1 MNYITSCPQCDTQFL
16 LNDELIAAYGGK
28 VQCGS
33 CEHVFNASDRLTEVG
48 DDISSADEYQAAI
61 ETTPAENTPPVNPLP
76 PVETA
81 PFDTEPDVSA
91 TKETLAPQVSSTH
104 SNGDVDYIIGQ
115 PAATVNPTAEI
126 EAAPEAV
133 LNLDGVKKK
142 NNKKPRQHSF
152 LSILISLLLLLVF
165 IGLSVY
171 FLRGKIASEY
181 PQLKPSLERA
191 CKKLNCTIDL
201 PKNLDLISIG
211 NSYMQED
218 DAYQAVINFSSSL
231 ENNATYA
238 QAYPNIELTLTDSD
252 DTPVIK
258 KLIKPKDYLVSK
270 KKLAQGLAPHE
281 IANIKIALRVDEAS
295 VASYRILL
303 LY

>member
-16 LNDELIAAYGGK
+16 LNNELIAAYGGK

-33 CEHVFNASDRLTEVG
+33 CEHVFNASDRLTEV
-48 DDISSADEYQAAI
+48 DDDTSSADEYQAAI

-81 PFDTEPDVSA
+81 PFDTDPDLTAS
-91 TKETLAPQVSSTH
+91 KETLI
-104 SNGDVDYIIGQ
+104 DYIIGQ
-115 PAATVNPTAEI
+115 PAATVNPKAEK

-133 LNLDGVKKK
+133 LNLDGV
-142 NNKKPRQHSF
+142 NKKPRQHFF

-181 PQLKPSLERA
+181 PQLKPALERI

-201 PKNLDLISIG
+201 PKNLGLISIG
-211 NSYMQED
+211 NSDMQED
-218 DAYQAVINFSSSL
+218 DDYQAVINLSSSL
-231 ENNATYA
+231 QNNATYS

>member
-33 CEHVFNASDRLTEVG
+33 CEHVFNASDRLTEV
-48 DDISSADEYQAAI
+48 DDDVSSADEYKVAI
-61 ETTPAENTPPVNPLP
+61 ETTPAENTPPVNRLP

-81 PFDTEPDVSA
+81 SFDTDPDLTAS
-91 TKETLAPQVSSTH
+91 KETLI
-104 SNGDVDYIIGQ
+104 DYIIGQ
-115 PAATVNPTAEI
+115 PAATVNPTAEK

-133 LNLDGVKKK
+133 LNLDGV
-142 NNKKPRQHSF
+142 NKKPHQHSF

-181 PQLKPSLERA
+181 PQLKPALERI

-201 PKNLDLISIG
+201 PKNLGLISIG
-211 NSYMQED
+211 NSDMQED
-218 DAYQAVINFSSSL
+218 DDYQAVINLSSSL
-231 ENNATYA
+231 QNNATYS

-258 KLIKPKDYLVSK
+258 KLIKPTDYLVSK

>member
-33 CEHVFNASDRLTEVG
+33 CEHVFNASDRLTEV
-48 DDISSADEYQAAI
+48 DDDTSSADEYQAAI

-81 PFDTEPDVSA
+81 PFDTDPDLTAS
-91 TKETLAPQVSSTH
+91 KETLI
-104 SNGDVDYIIGQ
+104 DYIIGQ
-115 PAATVNPTAEI
+115 PAATVNPKAEK

-133 LNLDGVKKK
+133 LNLDGV
-142 NNKKPRQHSF
+142 NKKPRQHSF
-152 LSILISLLLLLVF
+152 LPILISLLLLLVF

-181 PQLKPSLERA
+181 PQLKPALERI

-201 PKNLDLISIG
+201 PKNLGLISIG
-211 NSYMQED
+211 NSDMQED
-218 DAYQAVINFSSSL
+218 DDYQAVINLSSSL
-231 ENNATYA
+231 QNNATYS

>member
-1 MNYITSCPQCDTQFL
+1 
-16 LNDELIAAYGGK
+16 
-28 VQCGS
+28 
-33 CEHVFNASDRLTEVG
+33 
-48 DDISSADEYQAAI
+48 
-61 ETTPAENTPPVNPLP
+61 
-76 PVETA
+76 
-81 PFDTEPDVSA
+81 
-91 TKETLAPQVSSTH
+91 
-104 SNGDVDYIIGQ
+104 
-115 PAATVNPTAEI
+115 AATVNPTAEK

-133 LNLDGVKKK
+133 LNLDGV
-142 NNKKPRQHSF
+142 NKKPRQHSF

-181 PQLKPSLERA
+181 PQLKPALERI

-201 PKNLDLISIG
+201 PKNLGLISIG
-211 NSYMQED
+211 NSDMQED
-218 DAYQAVINFSSSL
+218 DDYQAVINLSSSL
-231 ENNATYA
+231 QNNATYS

>member
-16 LNDELIAAYGGK
+16 LNDELISAYGGK

-33 CEHVFNASDRLTEVG
+33 CEHVFNASDRLTQVG
-48 DDISSADEYQAAI
+48 DDITSADEYQATV
-61 ETTPAENTPPVNPLP
+61 ETTPAESTPPASSLP
-76 PVETA
+76 PVEPAPMDPEPDATA
-81 PFDTEPDVSA
+81 PQEV
-91 TKETLAPQVSSTH
+91 LAPQVSDTT

-115 PAATVNPTAEI
+115 PAPATPIVEK
-126 EAAPEAV
+126 EATPEVV
-133 LNLDGVKKK
+133 LNLDGLNKKK
-142 NNKKPRQHSF
+142 DKNPSQHSF
-152 LSILISLLLLLVF
+152 LSILISLLLLLVL

-181 PQLKPSLERA
+181 PQLKPALERA
-191 CKKLNCTIDL
+191 CKKLNCAIDL

-211 NSYMQED
+211 NSDMQED
-218 DAYQAVINFSSSL
+218 DAYQSVINFSSSL
-231 ENNATYA
+231 QNNATYS

-258 KLIKPKDYLVSK
+258 KLIKPQNYLVSK
-270 KKLAQGLAPHE
+270 EKLAQGLAPHE
-281 IANIKIALRVDEAS
+281 IANIKIALRVDEPS

>member
-1 MNYITSCPQCDTQFL
+1 MSYITSCPQCDTQFL

-33 CEHVFNASDRLTEVG
+33 CEHVFNASDRLTEV
-48 DDISSADEYQAAI
+48 DDDVSSADEYKVAI
-61 ETTPAENTPPVNPLP
+61 ETTPAENTPPVNRLP

-81 PFDTEPDVSA
+81 SFDTDPDLTAS
-91 TKETLAPQVSSTH
+91 KETLI
-104 SNGDVDYIIGQ
+104 DYIIGQ
-115 PAATVNPTAEI
+115 PAATVNPTAEK

-133 LNLDGVKKK
+133 LNLDGV
-142 NNKKPRQHSF
+142 NKKPRQHFF

-181 PQLKPSLERA
+181 PQLKPALERI

-201 PKNLDLISIG
+201 PKNLGLISIG
-211 NSYMQED
+211 NSDMQED
-218 DAYQAVINFSSSL
+218 DDYQAVINLSSSL
-231 ENNATYA
+231 QNNATYS

>member
-1 MNYITSCPQCDTQFL
+1 MNYITSCPECGTQFL

-33 CEHVFNASDRLTEVG
+33 CEHVFNASDRLTEVD

-76 PVETA
+76 SVETA
-81 PFDTEPDVSA
+81 PFNTGPDVTA
-91 TKETLAPQVSSTH
+91 TKETLAPQVSSAN
-104 SNGDVDYIIGQ
+104 SNGDVDYNIGQ
-115 PAATVNPTAEI
+115 QAATVNPTAEK

-133 LNLDGVKKK
+133 LNLDEV
-142 NNKKPRQHSF
+142 NKKPRQHSF

-181 PQLKPSLERA
+181 PQLKPALERA

-201 PKNLDLISIG
+201 PKNLDLISTG
-211 NSYMQED
+211 NSDMQED
-218 DAYQAVINFSSSL
+218 DAYQSVINFSSSL
-231 ENNATYA
+231 QNNATYS

-281 IANIKIALRVDEAS
+281 IANIKIALHVDEAN
-295 VASYRILL
+295 VTSYRILL

>member
-16 LNDELIAAYGGK
+16 LNNELIAAYEGK

-33 CEHVFNASDRLTEVG
+33 CKHVFNASDRLTEV
-48 DDISSADEYQAAI
+48 DDDTSSADEYQAAI

-81 PFDTEPDVSA
+81 PFDTDPDLTAS
-91 TKETLAPQVSSTH
+91 KETLI
-104 SNGDVDYIIGQ
+104 DYIIGQ
-115 PAATVNPTAEI
+115 PAATVNPTAEK

-133 LNLDGVKKK
+133 LNLDGV
-142 NNKKPRQHSF
+142 NKKPRQHSF

-181 PQLKPSLERA
+181 PQLKPALERI

-201 PKNLDLISIG
+201 PKNLGLISIG
-211 NSYMQED
+211 NSDMQED
-218 DAYQAVINFSSSL
+218 DDYQAVINLSSSL
-231 ENNATYA
+231 QNNATYS

>member
-16 LNDELIAAYGGK
+16 LNNELIAAYGGK

-33 CEHVFNASDRLTEVG
+33 CEHVFNASDRLTEV
-48 DDISSADEYQAAI
+48 DDDTSSADEYQAAI

-81 PFDTEPDVSA
+81 PFDTDSDLTA
-91 TKETLAPQVSSTH
+91 SKETLI
-104 SNGDVDYIIGQ
+104 DYIIGQ
-115 PAATVNPTAEI
+115 PAATVNPKAEK

-133 LNLDGVKKK
+133 LNLDGV
-142 NNKKPRQHSF
+142 NKKPRQHSF
-152 LSILISLLLLLVF
+152 LPILISLLLLLVF

-181 PQLKPSLERA
+181 PQLKPALERI

-201 PKNLDLISIG
+201 PKNLGLISIG
-211 NSYMQED
+211 NSDMQED
-218 DAYQAVINFSSSL
+218 DDYQAVINLSSSL
-231 ENNATYA
+231 QNNATYS

>member
-1 MNYITSCPQCDTQFL
+1 MSYITSCPQCDTQFL

-33 CEHVFNASDRLTEVG
+33 CEHVFNASDRLTEV
-48 DDISSADEYQAAI
+48 DDDVSSADEYKVAI
-61 ETTPAENTPPVNPLP
+61 ETTPAEKTPPVNRLP

-81 PFDTEPDVSA
+81 SFDTDPDLTAS
-91 TKETLAPQVSSTH
+91 KETLI
-104 SNGDVDYIIGQ
+104 DYIIGQ
-115 PAATVNPTAEI
+115 PAATVNPTAEK

-133 LNLDGVKKK
+133 LNLDGV
-142 NNKKPRQHSF
+142 NKKPRQHFF

-181 PQLKPSLERA
+181 PQLKPALERI
-191 CKKLNCTIDL
+191 CKMLNCTIDL
-201 PKNLDLISIG
+201 PKNLGLISIG
-211 NSYMQED
+211 NSDMQED
-218 DAYQAVINFSSSL
+218 DDYQAVINLSSSL
-231 ENNATYA
+231 QNNATYS

>member
-1 MNYITSCPQCDTQFL
+1 MSYITSCPQCDTQFL
-16 LNDELIAAYGGK
+16 LNNELIAAYEGK

-33 CEHVFNASDRLTEVG
+33 CKHVFNASDRLTEV
-48 DDISSADEYQAAI
+48 DHDTSSADEYQAAI

-81 PFDTEPDVSA
+81 PFDTDPDLTAS
-91 TKETLAPQVSSTH
+91 KETLI
-104 SNGDVDYIIGQ
+104 DYIIGQ
-115 PAATVNPTAEI
+115 PAATVNPTAEK

-133 LNLDGVKKK
+133 LNLDGV
-142 NNKKPRQHSF
+142 NKKPRQHSF

-181 PQLKPSLERA
+181 PQLKPALERV

-201 PKNLDLISIG
+201 PKNLGLISIG
-211 NSYMQED
+211 NSDMQED
-218 DAYQAVINFSSSL
+218 DDYQAVINLSSSL
-231 ENNATYA
+231 QNNATYS

>member
-1 MNYITSCPQCDTQFL
+1 MSYITSCPQCDTQFL

-33 CEHVFNASDRLTEVG
+33 CEHVFNASDRLTEV
-48 DDISSADEYQAAI
+48 DDDVSSADEYKVAI
-61 ETTPAENTPPVNPLP
+61 ETTPAENTPPVNRLP

-81 PFDTEPDVSA
+81 SFDTDPDLTAS
-91 TKETLAPQVSSTH
+91 KETLI
-104 SNGDVDYIIGQ
+104 DYIIGQ
-115 PAATVNPTAEI
+115 PAATVNPTAEK

-133 LNLDGVKKK
+133 LNLDGV
-142 NNKKPRQHSF
+142 NKKPRQHFF

-181 PQLKPSLERA
+181 PQLKPALERV

-201 PKNLDLISIG
+201 PKNLGLISIG
-211 NSYMQED
+211 NSDMQED
-218 DAYQAVINFSSSL
+218 DDYQAVINLSSSL
-231 ENNATYA
+231 QNNATYS

-281 IANIKIALRVDEAS
+281 TANIKIALRVDEAS

>member
-16 LNDELIAAYGGK
+16 LNNELIAAYGGK

-33 CEHVFNASDRLTEVG
+33 CKHVFNASDRLTEV
-48 DDISSADEYQAAI
+48 DDDTSSADEYQAAI

-81 PFDTEPDVSA
+81 PFDTDPDLTAS
-91 TKETLAPQVSSTH
+91 KETLI
-104 SNGDVDYIIGQ
+104 DYIIGQ
-115 PAATVNPTAEI
+115 PAATVNPKAEK

-133 LNLDGVKKK
+133 LNLDGV
-142 NNKKPRQHSF
+142 NKKPRQHSF

-181 PQLKPSLERA
+181 PQLKPALERI

-201 PKNLDLISIG
+201 PKNLGLISIG
-211 NSYMQED
+211 NSDMQED
-218 DAYQAVINFSSSL
+218 DDYQAVINLSSSL
-231 ENNATYA
+231 QNNATYS
-238 QAYPNIELTLTDSD
+238 QAYRNIELTLTDSD

>member
-16 LNDELIAAYGGK
+16 LNNELIAAYGGK

-33 CEHVFNASDRLTEVG
+33 CEHVFNASDRLTEV
-48 DDISSADEYQAAI
+48 DDDTSSADEYQAAI

-81 PFDTEPDVSA
+81 PFDTDPDLTAS
-91 TKETLAPQVSSTH
+91 KETLI
-104 SNGDVDYIIGQ
+104 DYIIGQ
-115 PAATVNPTAEI
+115 PAATVNPKAEK

-133 LNLDGVKKK
+133 LNLDGV
-142 NNKKPRQHSF
+142 NKKPRQHSF
-152 LSILISLLLLLVF
+152 LPILISLLLLLVF

-181 PQLKPSLERA
+181 PQLKPALERI

-201 PKNLDLISIG
+201 PKNLGLISIG
-211 NSYMQED
+211 NSDMQED
-218 DAYQAVINFSSSL
+218 DDYQAVINLSSSL
-231 ENNATYA
+231 QNNATYS

>member
-33 CEHVFNASDRLTEVG
+33 CEHVFNASDRLTEVD

-81 PFDTEPDVSA
+81 PFDTGPDLTVN
-91 TKETLAPQVSSTH
+91 KETLAPQVTSTNL
-104 SNGDVDYIIGQ
+104 NGDVDYIIGQ
-115 PAATVNPTAEI
+115 PAATVNPTAEK

-133 LNLDGVKKK
+133 LNLDGV
-142 NNKKPRQHSF
+142 NKKTRQHSF

-181 PQLKPSLERA
+181 PQLKPALEGV

-201 PKNLDLISIG
+201 PKNLGLISIG
-211 NSYMQED
+211 NSDMQED

-231 ENNATYA
+231 QNNATYS

>member
-1 MNYITSCPQCDTQFL
+1 MSYITSCPQCDTQFL

-33 CEHVFNASDRLTEVG
+33 CEHVFNASDRLTEV
-48 DDISSADEYQAAI
+48 DDDVSSADEYKVAI
-61 ETTPAENTPPVNPLP
+61 ETTPAEKTPPVNRLP

-81 PFDTEPDVSA
+81 SFDTDPDLTAS
-91 TKETLAPQVSSTH
+91 KETLI
-104 SNGDVDYIIGQ
+104 DYIIGQ
-115 PAATVNPTAEI
+115 PAATVNPTAEK

-133 LNLDGVKKK
+133 LNLDGV
-142 NNKKPRQHSF
+142 NKKSRQHFF

-181 PQLKPSLERA
+181 PQLKPALERI
-191 CKKLNCTIDL
+191 CKMLNCTIDL
-201 PKNLDLISIG
+201 PKNLGLISIG
-211 NSYMQED
+211 NSDMQED
-218 DAYQAVINFSSSL
+218 DDYQAVINLSSSL
-231 ENNATYA
+231 QNNATYS

>member
-1 MNYITSCPQCDTQFL
+1 MSYITSCPQCDTQFL

-33 CEHVFNASDRLTEVG
+33 CEHVFNASDRLTEV
-48 DDISSADEYQAAI
+48 DDDVSSADEYKVAI
-61 ETTPAENTPPVNPLP
+61 ETTPAENTPPVNRLP

-81 PFDTEPDVSA
+81 PLDTDPDLTAS
-91 TKETLAPQVSSTH
+91 KETLI
-104 SNGDVDYIIGQ
+104 DYIIGQ
-115 PAATVNPTAEI
+115 PAATVNPTAEK

-133 LNLDGVKKK
+133 LNLDGV
-142 NNKKPRQHSF
+142 NKKPRQHSF

-181 PQLKPSLERA
+181 PQLKPALERI

-201 PKNLDLISIG
+201 PKNLGLISIG
-211 NSYMQED
+211 NSDMQED
-218 DAYQAVINFSSSL
+218 DDYQAVINLSSSL
-231 ENNATYA
+231 QNNATYS

>member
-33 CEHVFNASDRLTEVG
+33 CEHVFNASDRLTEVC
-48 DDISSADEYQAAI
+48 DDISSADEYQAAV
-61 ETTPAENTPPVNPLP
+61 ETTSAENTPPVNPLP
-76 PVETA
+76 AVKTA
-81 PFDTEPDVSA
+81 PFDTGSDVTA
-91 TKETLAPQVSSTH
+91 TKETLAPQVSSTN
-104 SNGDVDYIIGQ
+104 SNGDVDYITVQ
-115 PAATVNPTAEI
+115 PAATVGPTAEK
-126 EAAPEAV
+126 EAPETV
-133 LNLDGVKKK
+133 LNLDGVKEK
-142 NNKKPRQHSF
+142 NNKKPRQYSF

-171 FLRGKIASEY
+171 FLRAKIASEY
-181 PQLKPSLERA
+181 PQLKPALERA

-211 NSYMQED
+211 NSDMQED

-231 ENNATYA
+231 QNNATYS

-270 KKLAQGLAPHE
+270 KKLAEGLAPHE

>member
-16 LNDELIAAYGGK
+16 LNNELTAAYGGK

-33 CEHVFNASDRLTEVG
+33 CEHVFNASDRLTEV
-48 DDISSADEYQAAI
+48 DDDTSSADEYQAAI

-81 PFDTEPDVSA
+81 QFDTDPDLTA
-91 TKETLAPQVSSTH
+91 TKETLAPQVRSTNL
-104 SNGDVDYIIGQ
+104 NGDVDYIIGQ
-115 PAATVNPTAEI
+115 PAATVNPTAEK

-133 LNLDGVKKK
+133 LNLDGV
-142 NNKKPRQHSF
+142 NKRPRQHSF

-181 PQLKPSLERA
+181 PQLKPALERI
-191 CKKLNCTIDL
+191 CKKLSCTIDL
-201 PKNLDLISIG
+201 PKNLGLISIG
-211 NSYMQED
+211 NSDMQED
-218 DAYQAVINFSSSL
+218 DAYQAVINLSSSL
-231 ENNATYA
+231 QNNATYS

>member
-16 LNDELIAAYGGK
+16 LNNELIAAYEGK

-33 CEHVFNASDRLTEVG
+33 CKHVFNASDRLTEV
-48 DDISSADEYQAAI
+48 DHDTSSADEYQAAI

-81 PFDTEPDVSA
+81 PFDTDPDLTAS
-91 TKETLAPQVSSTH
+91 KETLI
-104 SNGDVDYIIGQ
+104 DYIIGQ
-115 PAATVNPTAEI
+115 PAATVNPTAEK

-133 LNLDGVKKK
+133 LNLDGV
-142 NNKKPRQHSF
+142 NKKPRQHSF

-181 PQLKPSLERA
+181 PQLKPALERV

-201 PKNLDLISIG
+201 PKNLGLISIG
-211 NSYMQED
+211 NSDMQED
-218 DAYQAVINFSSSL
+218 DDYQAVINLSSSL
-231 ENNATYA
+231 QNNATYS

>member
-1 MNYITSCPQCDTQFL
+1 MSYITSCPQCDTQFL

-33 CEHVFNASDRLTEVG
+33 CEHVFNASDRLTEV
-48 DDISSADEYQAAI
+48 DDDVSSADEYKVAI
-61 ETTPAENTPPVNPLP
+61 ETTPAENTPPVNRLP
-76 PVETA
+76 PVEPAPLDTDPDLTA
-81 PFDTEPDVSA
+81 S
-91 TKETLAPQVSSTH
+91 KETLI
-104 SNGDVDYIIGQ
+104 DYIIGQ
-115 PAATVNPTAEI
+115 PAATVNPTAEK

-133 LNLDGVKKK
+133 LNLDGV
-142 NNKKPRQHSF
+142 NKKPRQHSF

-181 PQLKPSLERA
+181 PQLKPALERI

-201 PKNLDLISIG
+201 PKNLGLISIG
-211 NSYMQED
+211 NSDMQED
-218 DAYQAVINFSSSL
+218 DDYQAVINLSSSL
-231 ENNATYA
+231 QNNATYS

>member
-16 LNDELIAAYGGK
+16 LNDELISAYGGK

-33 CEHVFNASDRLTEVG
+33 CEHVFNASDRLTQVG
-48 DDISSADEYQAAI
+48 DDITSADEYQATV
-61 ETTPAENTPPVNPLP
+61 ETTPAESTPPASTLP
-76 PVETA
+76 PVEPAPMDPEPDATA
-81 PFDTEPDVSA
+81 PQEV
-91 TKETLAPQVSSTH
+91 LAPQVSDTT

-115 PAATVNPTAEI
+115 PAPATPIVEK
-126 EAAPEAV
+126 EATPEVV
-133 LNLDGVKKK
+133 LNLDGLNKKK
-142 NNKKPRQHSF
+142 DKNPSQHSF
-152 LSILISLLLLLVF
+152 LSILISLLLLLVL
-165 IGLSVY
+165 IGQSVY

-181 PQLKPSLERA
+181 PQLKPALERA
-191 CKKLNCTIDL
+191 CKKLNCAIDL

-211 NSYMQED
+211 NSDMQED
-218 DAYQAVINFSSSL
+218 DAYQSVINFSSSL
-231 ENNATYA
+231 QNNATYS

-258 KLIKPKDYLVSK
+258 KLIKPQDYLVSK
-270 KKLAQGLAPHE
+270 EKLAQGLAPHE
-281 IANIKIALRVDEAS
+281 IANIKIALRVDEPS

>member
-16 LNDELIAAYGGK
+16 LNNELIAAYGGK

-33 CEHVFNASDRLTEVG
+33 CEHVFNASDRLTEV
-48 DDISSADEYQAAI
+48 DDDTSSADEYQAAI

-81 PFDTEPDVSA
+81 PFDTDPDLTAS
-91 TKETLAPQVSSTH
+91 KETLI
-104 SNGDVDYIIGQ
+104 DYIIGQ
-115 PAATVNPTAEI
+115 PAATVNPKAEK

-133 LNLDGVKKK
+133 LNLDGV
-142 NNKKPRQHSF
+142 NKKPRQHSF

-181 PQLKPSLERA
+181 PQLKPALERI

-201 PKNLDLISIG
+201 PKNLGLISIG
-211 NSYMQED
+211 NSDMQED
-218 DAYQAVINFSSSL
+218 DDYQAVINLSSSL
-231 ENNATYA
+231 QNNATYS